1 MKERVKEFYVSV
13 NVSFNVS
20 FQVMATSE
28 AQARVKIEN
37 LLEIMRNEATVDCH
51 IHKNYDVF
59 VDEVEAELN
68 QISCW

>member
-1 MKERVKEFYVSV
+1 MKERIKQFEASV

-51 IHKNYDVF
+51 IHPSYDVY
-59 VDEVEAELN
+59 VDDCEAELN
-68 QISCW
+68 QLSYW

>member
-1 MKERVKEFYVSV
+1 MKERVKEFDVSV

-20 FQVMATSE
+20 FKVLANNE

-51 IHKNYDVF
+51 IHPNYGVETN
-59 VDEVEAELN
+59 EVEAELN
-68 QISCW
+68 QISYW